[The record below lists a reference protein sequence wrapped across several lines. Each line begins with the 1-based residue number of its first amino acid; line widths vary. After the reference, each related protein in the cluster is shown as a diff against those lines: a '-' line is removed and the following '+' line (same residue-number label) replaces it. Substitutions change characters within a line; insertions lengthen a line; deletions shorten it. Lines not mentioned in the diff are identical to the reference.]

1 MKRVTFSYHYP
12 VQLPTLGQDWTPGQV
27 EDLED
32 AVAALLPAG
41 LFEITDAPAVP
52 TAPTPTP
59 TSTAPETASPSP
71 PATPDVSAP
80 SAPDPLPA
88 PTVALP
94 GIGALPVAEPAHE
107 AESSATP
114 ATATTSPS

>member
-1 MKRVTFSYHYP
+1 MKRVTFTFHHP
-12 VQLPTLGQDWTPGQV
+12 VQLPTLGQDWSPGQV

-41 LFEITDAPAVP
+41 LFEIADAPAP
-52 TAPTPTP
+52 APTPTP
-59 TSTAPETASPSP
+59 DVSAP
-71 PATPDVSAP
+71 PAPTEPTSPAPSAP

-94 GIGALPVAEPAHE
+94 GIGAQPVAEPAHE
-107 AESSATP
+107 AALPTNP
-114 ATATTSPS
+114 A